1 MCLLGSLFS
10 YKKELPH
17 KRQLQADSARTERF
31 LERILLIKDDNR
43 LTFVLLTGDMQSFF
57 GFRFKDSYILPKTDP
72 LLWHILGLLQL
83 PILPKTVPGEHLLL
97 QIHLAHW
104 MHICLALF

>member
-1 MCLLGSLFS
+1 MCLLGSRFL

-31 LERILLIKDDNR
+31 LAHILSLKDDNR

-57 GFRFKDSYILPKTDP
+57 GS
-72 LLWHILGLLQL
+72 
-83 PILPKTVPGEHLLL
+83 
-97 QIHLAHW
+97 
-104 MHICLALF
+104 